1 MLPVLE
7 IFHELAFYDLDTC
20 IDQFQSNNQ
29 ICVYQ
34 TQIFFLWSNIWYK
47 KITIMILNKMCN

>member
-20 IDQFQSNNQ
+20 IDQFQINNQ

-34 TQIFFLWSNIWYK
+34 TQIFFL
-47 KITIMILNKMCN
+47 LV

>member
-34 TQIFFLWSNIWYK
+34 TQIFFL
-47 KITIMILNKMCN
+47 LA